1 MTATV
6 NIATLKLRLLDVK
19 DESAKFK
26 KGNLPKEIH
35 TAGAKYLYRKM
46 LLPVISE
53 KRVKLSQLNMD
64 SFDLDDISIIYDYYG
79 DNYESG
85 TNERSKLRK
94 FYCNFKER
102 TPMNSA
108 VDFI

>member
-1 MTATV
+1 MTATI
-6 NIATLKLRLLDVK
+6 NIDGFKLRLLSAD
-19 DESAKFK
+19 DESEKFK
-26 KGNLPKEIH
+26 KNKFPKEIN

-46 LLPVISE
+46 LIPIIAE
-53 KRVKLSQLNMD
+53 KEVSLSQLDMD

-79 DNYESG
+79 NNYESG
-85 TNERSKLRK
+85 ANDRSKLRK

-102 TPMNSA
+102 APMNSA

>member
-6 NIATLKLRLLDVK
+6 NIDGLKLRLLRAD

-26 KGNLPKEIH
+26 RNKIPEEIN

-46 LLPVISE
+46 LIPIIVE
-53 KRVKLSQLNMD
+53 KEVLLSQLDMD

-79 DNYESG
+79 NNYESG
-85 TNERSKLRK
+85 SNDRTKLRK

>member
-1 MTATV
+1 MTATI
-6 NIATLKLRLLDVK
+6 NIDGFKFRLLSAA
-19 DESAKFK
+19 DESEKFK
-26 KGNLPKEIH
+26 KNKFPQEIN

-46 LLPVISE
+46 LIPIIAE
-53 KRVKLSQLNMD
+53 KEVSLSQLDMD

-79 DNYESG
+79 NNYESG
-85 TNERSKLRK
+85 TNDRSKLRK